1 MNGVDASKVRA
12 VVFDLG
18 GVFIE
23 GGPDRVLS
31 FGERHGLPPEAWD
44 AIRRELFIAGE
55 WWNRVERA
63 ELSLD
68 AFSVELRTRVAAHG
82 IGITL
87 EQARDF
93 MGMSGAELGSRLRPE
108 VVAACRRLRGRLPTA
123 LLTNNIR
130 EWRDNWRR
138 VLPTDELFDVV
149 VDSSEVGMRK
159 PEPPIYRLVEE
170 RLGIP
175 GSGLLFVDDLG
186 VNLKAA
192 KALGWQTVKYD
203 DTANVLAILHSVWEQ
218 GAGR

>member
-1 MNGVDASKVRA
+1 MSGVHPAKVRA

-18 GVFIE
+18 GVFLE
-23 GGPDRVLS
+23 GGPDRVRA
-31 FGERHGLPPEAWD
+31 FGERHGLAREAWD
-44 AIRRELFIAGE
+44 AIRAELFITGD

-68 AFSVELRTRVAAHG
+68 AFSAELQARVAAHG
-82 IGITL
+82 IAITL
-87 EQARDF
+87 EQARNF
-93 MGMSGAELGSRLRPE
+93 MGTPGTDADSRLRPE
-108 VVAACRRLRGRLPTA
+108 IVDACRRLRACMPTA

-130 EWRDNWRR
+130 EWHSGWRR
-138 VLPTDELFDVV
+138 RIPADELFDVI

-175 GSGLLFVDDLG
+175 GSALLFVDDLG

-192 KALGWQTVKYD
+192 RSLGWQTVKYD
-203 DTANVLAILHSVWEQ
+203 DTARVLEILRSVWE
-218 GAGR
+218 GRPPR